1 MRALDRLRAACSM
14 ATQRKIVAL
23 PDGSEFEF
31 WMTPLT
37 IAERQRAQKQ
47 AKSDDAIDF
56 ALQLLTAKAT
66 DENGT
71 KLFAAGELAE
81 LRNEFPAS
89 VVDDMLLVLM
99 GAKEEEG
106 DEDEDLD
113 PKPSQRNSRK
123 TTS

>member
-14 ATQRKIVAL
+14 ATQRKAVAL

-56 ALQLLTAKAT
+56 ALQLLASKAT

-71 KLFAAGELAE
+71 KLFAPGELAE
-81 LRNEFPAS
+81 MRNEFPAS
-89 VVDDMLLVLM
+89 VIDEMLLVLM
-99 GAKEEEG
+99 GAKEEE
-106 DEDEDLD
+106 DEEEDDLD
-113 PKPSQRNSRK
+113 PKPSPKSSRK
-123 TTS
+123 AVS

>member
-1 MRALDRLRAACSM
+1 M
-14 ATQRKIVAL
+14 ATQRKVVAL

-56 ALQLLTAKAT
+56 ALQLLASKAT

-71 KLFAAGELAE
+71 KLFAPGELSE
-81 LRNEFPAS
+81 MRNEFPAS
-89 VVDDMLLVLM
+89 VIDEMLLVLM
-99 GAKEEEG
+99 GAKEEEEEE
-106 DEDEDLD
+106 EDDLD
-113 PKPSQRNSRK
+113 PKPSPKNSRK
-123 TTS
+123 AVS